1 MKILS
6 ITAACAAFFVTG
18 CASFQALPSVQ
29 DKDSSPR
36 EVALIVASDVG
47 PVVKELADTCE
58 GKMLSDGAVSLIA
71 DHGPTIRR
79 TVGTY
84 AASARPCEVVDG
96 RLTTDRVTGDQ
107 CFRGSVQRASSALPT
122 VLKDVGLAVG
132 GDLGKQ
138 AYLAGVLA
146 SSLVGANDG
155 GLIEGF
161 KHTDDVPLEAFDN
174 TWAPIQADAD
184 RLEAC
189 AGG

>member
-1 MKILS
+1 MKIVS
-6 ITAACAAFFVTG
+6 VMAACAAFLVTG

-29 DKDSSPR
+29 NQDNSPR

-47 PVVKELADTCE
+47 PVVKELADACQAKLLSE
-58 GKMLSDGAVSLIA
+58 GTVELIA
-71 DHGPTIRR
+71 EHGPTLRR

-96 RLTTDRVTGDQ
+96 RLTSDRFTGDQ
-107 CFRGSVQRASSALPT
+107 CYRGSVQRASTALPT

-132 GDLGKQ
+132 GDIGKQ

-146 SSLVGANDG
+146 SSLVGSNDG

-161 KHTDDVPLEAFDN
+161 KHSDDVPLERFDS